1 MISKKCWGN
10 FDILVQI
17 EIFKKFCRNF
27 KFKPNRSGDGRSDRS
42 NDSLG
47 RVRPGDGGLRRI
59 VGVPADLTAG
69 LRHSEL
75 WVALPLSAR
84 EAVFWEQETKCQW
97 NPSRVPLSVIWELLE
112 TNLTEINRSGGQIKQ
127 DVVQI
132 DRLEVVEVD
141 RTSLLPNRWR
151 ILVRLDR
158 LALVL
163 RPLFLEF

>member
-1 MISKKCWGN
+1 MISKKCWAD

-27 KFKPNRSGDGRSDRS
+27 KFKSNRSGDGRSDRS

-69 LRHSEL
+69 LGHSEL

-112 TNLTEINRSGGQIKQ
+112 TNLTGISRSGGQIEQ
-127 DVVQI
+127 DVVRI

-141 RTSLLPNRWR
+141 RTLLLPNSWR
-151 ILVRLDR
+151 ISVRLDR